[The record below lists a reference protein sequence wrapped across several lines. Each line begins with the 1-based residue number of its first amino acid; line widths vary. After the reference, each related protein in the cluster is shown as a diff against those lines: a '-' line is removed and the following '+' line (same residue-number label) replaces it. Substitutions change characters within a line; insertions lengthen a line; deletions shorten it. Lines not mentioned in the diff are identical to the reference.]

1 MFKKTTA
8 VLIII
13 FLMILS
19 GCADKRRKYEAQGIA
34 PDFTLQDL
42 DNRTVSLSD
51 FRGKVVV
58 LDFWATWCPPC
69 RASIPGL
76 ERLHRTY
83 SKKGL
88 VLLAVSLDEGGW
100 EDVKSFRTE
109 YGISYTIL
117 KGTEEV
123 ASKYIVRSIPMLVV
137 IDREGKERKRLIGF
151 GTEEELE
158 KEIISLLDTAPP
170 ASKQPAQAPL

>member
-8 VLIII
+8 VFIVLFLII
-13 FLMILS
+13 LA
-19 GCADKRRKYEAQGIA
+19 GCTDKRGKSAPQGIA

-42 DNRTVSLSD
+42 DGKTVSLSD

-83 SKKGL
+83 SQKGL

-117 KGTEEV
+117 KGTEDV
-123 ASKYIVRSIPMLVV
+123 ASKYLVRSIPMLVV
-137 IDREGKERKRLIGF
+137 IDREGRERKRLIGF
-151 GTEEELE
+151 GAEEELE
-158 KEIISLLDTAPP
+158 KEIKALLDTPLP
-170 ASKQPAQAPL
+170 ASN